1 MFEFACTSEPDTPV
15 ARIAPQGYNASS
27 MSRRIKR
34 LLSICMLAVLGFS
47 HASLAFAVCGIERGE
62 LSQVLA
68 SEVRAVHHE
77 CCDES
82 LAAGEST
89 LPMSSNGCLNH
100 CTADLQVFSFLDAP
114 TFIGAGIQLFV
125 ISLPDHARAL
135 LQKADERPP
144 AAVPRRILLQSFLI

>member
-15 ARIAPQGYNASS
+15 ARIAAQGYNASS

-47 HASLAFAVCGIERGE
+47 HASLALAVCSIERGQ

-68 SEVRAVHHE
+68 SPDPAAQHD

-82 LAAGEST
+82 FAQGEGKI
-89 LPMSSNGCLNH
+89 PMPANGCLSH
-100 CTADLQVFSFLDAP
+100 CTADLQVFSFVDAP
-114 TFIGAGIQLFV
+114 NLAHASIQLFV
-125 ISLPDHARAL
+125 VPQADRT
-135 LQKADERPP
+135 QVVTPKADEQPP